1 MLPLYGY
8 KNVESPQIMR
18 DGTVRVFA
26 KTPDEDSLTHMCGHG
41 RGQSVEDD
49 NNKLCGA
56 RQRAVLVWLSDW
68 AARVAEESVDGAE
81 TETFVSLNLNR
92 FARLLSCRR

>member
-1 MLPLYGY
+1 
-8 KNVESPQIMR
+8 MR
-18 DGTVRVFA
+18 AGTVRDA
-26 KTPDEDSLTHMCGHG
+26 ANTPDEDSLTHMCGLGH
-41 RGQSVEDD
+41 GQSVEED
-49 NNKLCGA
+49 NNKLCGP

-68 AARVAEESVDGAE
+68 AARVAEESVDGAAKE

>member
-1 MLPLYGY
+1 
-8 KNVESPQIMR
+8 MR
-18 DGTVRVFA
+18 AGTVRVTA
-26 KTPDEDSLTHMCGHG
+26 NTPDEDSLTHMCGHG
-41 RGQSVEDD
+41 HGQSVEDD
-49 NNKLCGA
+49 NNKLCGP

-68 AARVAEESVDGAE
+68 AARVLEESVDGAE

>member
-1 MLPLYGY
+1 
-8 KNVESPQIMR
+8 MR
-18 DGTVRVFA
+18 AGTVRVA
-26 KTPDEDSLTHMCGHG
+26 ANTPDEDSLTHMCGHG
-41 RGQSVEDD
+41 RGQSVEED
-49 NNKLCGA
+49 NNKLCE
-56 RQRAVLVWLSDW
+56 RRPVLVWLSDW